1 MERIMAS
8 SIFTVPGNAPIR
20 IAQSAAAAMPS
31 EISKRP
37 LLGILGVIVGAGVVT
52 LTGRMIS
59 LGLADLKGGLGFSF
73 DDGAWISSSYNIAL
87 MFVGPLTVYLGAL
100 LGPRRVLL
108 LAATTFTLICLVA
121 PLIHSYSLLIV
132 AIVLAGLTSG
142 TFYPLTLTFAL
153 RNIPLRFLPYT
164 VALYATFVDGAV
176 NIAPSLYGWYREH
189 LSWHWVFWNS
199 ALITAFMMLCIYF
212 GIPKPTSAKK
222 TGPAPSFAGFLYW
235 SAGLAMLYAAI
246 DQGERLDWWRS
257 GLFNALFLGG
267 AFLVLCACVSRLRT
281 PNPLIAVPYLRQWNT
296 ILLGIGL
303 CLFRFCLVATIILIP
318 QSLAVQGF
326 VADQIGP
333 AIVWSAVPLFLIAF
347 IAGLLL
353 ANNVDSR
360 LLLASGFGCMAFACY
375 LNADLTSA
383 WSASNYYRTE
393 LLMGVGQAF
402 AFIGLV
408 GTIILQSIFSGGLSK
423 PQWVLTFSAF
433 FHTVRLFGGNV
444 GAVFMVHFMA
454 QREKLHS
461 NHLGLHVQSGNWITD
476 TNIHQ
481 LAAELFSKSSGVAA
495 ATGRAVGVINGRLRL
510 QAYTLSVND
519 GFHLVAWAC
528 VVMLVLIALLR
539 KSPLNYGDLTRI
551 QEQLNVPQDQKS

>member
-1 MERIMAS
+1 MAS
-8 SIFTVPGNAPIR
+8 SSFAIPGNAPIR

-31 EISKRP
+31 EISKSP
-37 LLGILGVIVGAGVVT
+37 LLGILGVIIGAGVVT

-73 DDGAWISSSYNIAL
+73 DDGSWISSSYNIAL
-87 MFVGPLTVYLGAL
+87 MFIGPFTVYLGAL
-100 LGPRRVLL
+100 VGPRRVLFV
-108 LAATTFTLICLVA
+108 AASSFTLICLLA
-121 PLIHSYSLLIV
+121 PFIHSYRLMIV
-132 AIVLAGLTSG
+132 AMILAGLASG

-189 LSWHWVFWNS
+189 LSWHWMFWNS
-199 ALITAFMMLCIYF
+199 SVITAFMMLCIYF
-212 GIPKPTSAKK
+212 GIPKAAAAKK
-222 TGPAPSFAGFLYW
+222 SAPAPSFAGFLYW

-257 GLFNALFLGG
+257 GLFNALFFGG
-267 AFLVLCACVSRLRT
+267 AFLVFCAIVRRLRI
-281 PNPLIAVPYLRQWNT
+281 PNPLVAVPYLRQWNT
-296 ILLGIGL
+296 VLLGIGL
-303 CLFRFCLVATIILIP
+303 VLFRFCLLSTIILIP

-333 AIVWSAVPLFLIAF
+333 SVIWSALPLLLIAF

-353 ANNVDSR
+353 ANKVDSR
-360 LLLASGFGCMAFACY
+360 FLLASGFVCMAFACY
-375 LNADLTSA
+375 LNTGLTSA

-433 FHTVRLFGGNV
+433 FHTLRLFGGNL
-444 GAVFMVHFMA
+444 GAVFMVHFIA

-461 NHLGLHVQSGNWITD
+461 NLLGLHVQNGNWITAA
-476 TNIHQ
+476 NIHE
-481 LAAELFSKSSGVAA
+481 LGTELFAKSYGIAA
-495 ATGRAVGVINGRLRL
+495 ATGRAVGVISARVRL
-510 QAYTLSVND
+510 QAYTLSIND
-519 GFHLVAWAC
+519 GFYLIAWAC
-528 VVMLVLIALLR
+528 VVALVLVALLR
-539 KSPLNYGDLTRI
+539 KSPLSYADLTAI
-551 QEQLNVPQDQKS
+551 QEHMNTPQEAKS